1 MIIGVLKENKANEAR
16 VIVVPNGASE
26 LVRQGHQVLVQK
38 GAGALSGFSDEEYV
52 KAGAELRDTMADI
65 YGEAELVAKVKEIL
79 PDEYDLLREGQIIF
93 GCLHPAAHPEEV
105 DVLLKKKVIGFSA
118 EDSHRYGSP
127 NCEVAGKLG
136 ALMGV
141 QCLTTPMGG
150 SGKLVCGMGGA
161 PGIRAIV
168 LGAGIVGQ
176 GAIEILSSLGAQV
189 TAMDIQVGVLR
200 EILYQFPK
208 NVQTAF
214 SNQANIR
221 ELLPETDLII
231 NAVKWPKHRTDHLV
245 TKEMLKLMRP
255 GSVIVDVSADVGGA
269 IETYKS
275 TTHEDPT
282 YVIDGVVHYGVDNIP
297 AAVPH
302 TTSTAYAAV
311 ILPHLQAI
319 ANLGCAEA
327 CRKDAYLRRS
337 LTMYMGTLTHEETAH
352 IQKRERELPENALG
366 LAGVEKMEKILHS
379 SFLR

>member
-1 MIIGVLKENKANEAR
+1 MIIGILKENKPNEAR
-16 VIVVPNGASE
+16 VIVIPTGASE
-26 LVRQGHQVLVQK
+26 LVRQGHKILVQK
-38 GAGALSGFSDEEYV
+38 GAGELSGFSDEEYM

-65 YGEAELVAKVKEIL
+65 YKEAEMVAKVKEIL
-79 PDEYDLLREGQIIF
+79 PEEYEMLRENQIVF
-93 GCLHPAAHPEEV
+93 GCLHPAAHLEEV
-105 DVLLKKKVIGFSA
+105 EVLMKKKVTGFTA
-118 EDSHRYGSP
+118 EDSHRFGSP

-136 ALMGV
+136 ALMGI

-168 LGAGIVGQ
+168 LGAGIVGM
-176 GAIEILSSLGAQV
+176 GAIDILASLGAQV
-189 TAMDIQVGVLR
+189 TVMDIQVGVLR
-200 EILYQFPK
+200 EIQYKYK

-221 ELLPETDLII
+221 ELLSETDLII
-231 NAVKWPKHRTDHLV
+231 NAVKWPKQRTDHLV
-245 TKEMLKLMRP
+245 SRDMLPLMKK

-269 IETYKS
+269 IETYQP
-275 TTHEDPT
+275 TTHENPT

-302 TTSTAYAAV
+302 TTSIAYAAV

-327 CRKDAYLRRS
+327 CRRDAYLRRS
-337 LTMYMGTLTHEETAH
+337 LTLYKGILCHEETAL
-352 IQKRERELPENALG
+352 IQKKERQLPEELLG
-366 LAGVEKMEKILHS
+366 ISSKTMDKIN
-379 SFLR
+379 